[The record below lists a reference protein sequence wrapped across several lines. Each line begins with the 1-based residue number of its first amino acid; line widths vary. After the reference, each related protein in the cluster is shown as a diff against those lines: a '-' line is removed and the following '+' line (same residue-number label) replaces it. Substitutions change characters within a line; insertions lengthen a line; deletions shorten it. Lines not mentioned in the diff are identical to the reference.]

1 VDEIQAKVN
10 ELQAML
16 VAPASG
22 LTSEPKAFDWW
33 AIAAL
38 VMQLLQ
44 MILDKFKPTPQPN
57 P

>member
-1 VDEIQAKVN
+1 MDEIRSKVSQ
-10 ELQAML
+10 LADML
-16 VAPASG
+16 DDSDA
-22 LTSEPKAFDWW
+22 PKAFDWW

-44 MILDKFKPTPQPN
+44 MILDKFKPTPVPN